1 MSTGGVEQLES
12 LTKFLTSL
20 TPVALQYTTLARGS
34 ILSGEEGMYHT
45 THLLTYILSTPHT
58 PLNGCDS

>member
-1 MSTGGVEQLES
+1 MLTNES

-34 ILSGEEGMYHT
+34 ILSGEEHHT
-45 THLLTYILSTPHT
+45 THLLTYILPTSHT
-58 PLNGCDS
+58 PLNGCDG